1 MTASH
6 PSRMVTVTVPGAGAT
21 LAMLTSRPCRR
32 TALLIA
38 VWTCFCWLLFRAS
51 HDDNILQLRVGI
63 CSAARCSED
72 ACHVS
77 MFQDDRLNLNT
88 RELLGRGEAGAGGN
102 LTGSGSTPVTDRQ
115 SGSTTESA
123 AEINFLEAVPA
134 IDR

>member
-1 MTASH
+1 MTAS

-63 CSAARCSED
+63 CSAAVLQWGHVSRITCRCSR
-72 ACHVS
+72 
-77 MFQDDRLNLNT
+77 MI
-88 RELLGRGEAGAGGN
+88 G
-102 LTGSGSTPVTDRQ
+102 
-115 SGSTTESA
+115 
-123 AEINFLEAVPA
+123 
-134 IDR
+134 